1 MKNKTAIY
9 HIVMLVTGLA
19 LLVAAFAG
27 KVDAFWNGMGSALV
41 IVSALRLLKSYRL
54 SKNDAYREKKEI
66 EASDERNQFLRTNAW
81 AYAGCLFTVISG
93 LSVIIFKLVGQD
105 LLSQATSGAVCLM
118 LILYWVA
125 FLVLQKKY

>member
-1 MKNKTAIY
+1 MKNKRTLY
-9 HIVMLVTGLA
+9 YTGL
-19 LLVAAFAG
+19 LVIGLILISLGYAG

-66 EASDERNQFLRTNAW
+66 EASDERNQYIRIKAW
-81 AYAGCLFTVISG
+81 SWTGYFFIIISG
-93 LSVIIFKLVGQD
+93 LATIIFKLVGQD

>member
-54 SKNDAYREKKEI
+54 SKNDAYREKQEI
-66 EASDERNQFLRTNAW
+66 EASDERNQYIRIKAW
-81 AYAGCLFTVISG
+81 SWTGYFFIIISG
-93 LSVIIFKLVGQD
+93 LATIIFKLVGQD
-105 LLSQATSGAVCLM
+105 LLSFAASGAVCLM

-125 FLVLQKKY
+125 FLVLRKKY